1 MIIISGIISK
11 IILETFN
18 FFFFLFIHEKLLQS
32 VTYLEIKY
40 NQWQILLCY
49 NIYPDTQGISMSKK
63 FSLLLTLTL
72 LSSSIFAQPMMK
84 NDPKRPVGKI
94 SKDLGIT
101 SNQFVECFN
110 TVRPT
115 PGGHRPESGERVR
128 SNKQI
133 LLTCLE
139 KYNTSIS
146 NDSLDTVM
154 DKYRPGG
161 RAAQEPRN
169 K

>member
-1 MIIISGIISK
+1 
-11 IILETFN
+11 
-18 FFFFLFIHEKLLQS
+18 
-32 VTYLEIKY
+32 
-40 NQWQILLCY
+40 
-49 NIYPDTQGISMSKK
+49 MSKK
-63 FSLLLTLTL
+63 YLLLLTLTL
-72 LSSSIFAQPMMK
+72 FSSSIFAQKMMK

-110 TVRPT
+110 AVRPT
-115 PGGHRPESGERVR
+115 PGGHRPESGERIR
-128 SNKQI
+128 SNKKI
-133 LLTCLE
+133 LLSCLQ
-139 KYNTSIS
+139 KYNASIN